1 MGVNSD
7 LTPVGNLRGVAKMTP
22 SRSLAVMLSLSP
34 LVVLFFALFRG
45 SRWFLLMEVSFESFW
60 IS

>member
-1 MGVNSD
+1 
-7 LTPVGNLRGVAKMTP
+7 MTP

-34 LVVLFFALFRG
+34 LVVPFFGLFRG